1 MDKLSPHICY
11 SNNGGSCKRLQTCGS
26 LLCVGPL
33 CPIFLKSLSKVISCI
48 ASIKKPQQSH
58 GTAFVSVSQICF
70 CVLSD
75 WCSQWLEIWFDRCAD
90 NIGLSY
96 LGFDLG
102 QLTFCKRGPPEYLA
116 ARAVI
121 WSAKILAH
129 PWTLQKNGKK
139 RENTH
144 FQILFIIHTIMSLVK
159 TGQNNPLNLPSGSWF
174 QVIRS

>member
-139 RENTH
+139 ERIH
-144 FQILFIIHTIMSLVK
+144 IFKYCSLFTQLCHWSKPAKII
-159 TGQNNPLNLPSGSWF
+159 PLICHLAADF
-174 QVIRS
+174 K